1 MSAWLEPKQSEIP
14 FDVLIRVRT
23 HKGQQRAVK
32 RIRPNSK
39 DTKFVLLGNG
49 HSHYIPRG
57 QDSAYVTLQAPFE
70 AFNHSD
76 IASWR
81 R

>member
-32 RIRPNSK
+32 RIKRKSN
-39 DTKFVLLGNG
+39 DTKFMLGNG
-49 HSHYIPRG
+49 HSYYIQRG
-57 QDSAYVTLQAPFE
+57 QDSVYVTQQAPYE